1 MPSSQHSPCAH
12 PSRFGETFEACAA
25 REVAEECGIQVSDL
39 QVTTVTNVS
48 SPLRCAEHPI
58 AARPPRPAGAP
69 TRWRAQALGLEARY
83 HYVVVFLICETEQE
97 PTNMEPDKCAGAG
110 P

>member
-1 MPSSQHSPCAH
+1 MFQSILEGSFFFSLGP
-12 PSRFGETFEACAA
+12 
-25 REVAEECGIQVSDL
+25 
-39 QVTTVTNVS
+39 
-48 SPLRCAEHPI
+48 PLHD
-58 AARPPRPAGAP
+58 ARPPRPAGAP
-69 TRWRAQALGLEARY
+69 TRWRAQALGLESRY